1 MRDLALQCAGVAA
14 IAVALLHGVL
24 SETKVF
30 VRATIEPVWARN
42 LIHPVWHCS
51 TVAWIGSGILLIA
64 APWLASEPARH
75 LIVVTA
81 VANFAYAAVANAL
94 ATRGRHFGWMAL
106 TVVTALAVA
115 GY

>member
-1 MRDLALQCAGVAA
+1 MRDLALQCAGVVA
-14 IAVALLHGVL
+14 IVVALIHGVL

-30 VRATIEPVWARN
+30 VHATIEPVWARR
-42 LIHPVWHCS
+42 LVRPVWHCS

-64 APWLASEPARH
+64 APQLASEPARH
-75 LIVVTA
+75 LIVATA

-94 ATRGRHFGWMAL
+94 ATRFRHFGWML
-106 TVVTALAVA
+106 LSIVTALAVA